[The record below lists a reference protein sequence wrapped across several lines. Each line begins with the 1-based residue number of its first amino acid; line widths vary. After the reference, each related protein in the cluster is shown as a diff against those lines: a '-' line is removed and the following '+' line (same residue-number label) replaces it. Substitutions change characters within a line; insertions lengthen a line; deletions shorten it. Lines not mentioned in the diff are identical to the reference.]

1 MNNNIFSV
9 AAKDYRQVAPLF
21 LRLAVGFGFMA
32 HGWAKLS
39 RGPEGFAK
47 LLTLLHVPFPH
58 IMAWISVL
66 IEILGGMAIFAGIF
80 VSLSALPLICT
91 MLVAMFSIHIHYG
104 YSSIN
109 TIGLTAKG
117 PLFGP
122 PGYEINLLYIAALIA
137 LVISGAGKFSLDAA
151 MAKRRGRRPHI

>member
-1 MNNNIFSV
+1 MTNKIFSV
-9 AAKDYRQVAPLF
+9 AGKDYRQVAPLF

-66 IEILGGMAIFAGIF
+66 IETLGGFAILAGIF
-80 VSLSALPLICT
+80 VSFSALPLICT
-91 MLVAMFSIHIHYG
+91 MLVAMFTIHIHYG

-137 LVISGAGKFSLDAA
+137 LIISGAGRFSVDAV